1 MNAAIRSV
9 YTRCGFSEVVAAAT
23 VKKQG
28 INTLEEIRFLK
39 DSEIDSLCKVVR
51 HPGGTVTWVGAGSNV
66 TNPGTPVSL
75 RAENMLN
82 LAAY

>member
-1 MNAAIRSV
+1 MNAAIRAI
-9 YTRCGFSEVVAAAT
+9 YTRCDFSEVASAAI
-23 VKKQG
+23 VNEQG

-39 DSEIDSLCKVVR
+39 DLEIDSISKVVR

-75 RAENMLN
+75 RAKNMLN